1 MKLTDTNHLMFITS
15 PPSLISLQEK
25 MRPLWERYY
34 RDTDAIIYVVNAAE
48 QSIENLHQSRR
59 EFEHMCNNDALQRRV
74 RCGLPILIF
83 ANQLDVAYQEYVDS
97 MDKANG
103 NSSSSDR
110 NGQSKQISWN
120 ADEEDDFVG
129 GGKATAQTA
138 STSEKDEKEEDDG
151 SISKRVVDFH
161 DLATLFGFPKSSI
174 PSTSEDGDLDDLIGQ
189 CATPVAHQGNM
200 FLFGGS
206 AKSGEGVRA
215 AMELLISHAK
225 SYHLGK
231 EALK

>member
-1 MKLTDTNHLMFITS
+1 
-15 PPSLISLQEK
+15 

-48 QSIENLHQSRR
+48 SSLENLHQSRR
-59 EFEHMCNNDALQRRV
+59 EFEQMCNNDALQRRV

-83 ANQLDVAYQEYVDS
+83 ANQLDVAYLEYADS

-103 NSSSSDR
+103 NSSSSER
-110 NGQSKQISWN
+110 NGQSRQISWN
-120 ADEEDDFVG
+120 ADEEDGFVG
-129 GGKATAQTA
+129 GNAAAEVAAT
-138 STSEKDEKEEDDG
+138 SREDNKEGDNDTV
-151 SISKRVVDFH
+151 SKRVVDFH

-174 PSTSEDGDLDDLIGQ
+174 SSTSEDGDLDDLIGQ

-206 AKSGEGVRA
+206 AKSGEGVKA